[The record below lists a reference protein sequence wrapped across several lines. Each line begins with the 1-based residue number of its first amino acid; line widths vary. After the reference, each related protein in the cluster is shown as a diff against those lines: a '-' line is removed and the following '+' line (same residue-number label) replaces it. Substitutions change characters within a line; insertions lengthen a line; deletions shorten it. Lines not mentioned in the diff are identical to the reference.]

1 MDLNLVRS
9 LLFTPGNRPERFGKA
24 CATAADGFIADLED
38 AVGPADKG
46 SARSGVMEW
55 LRTRQGVVGTDFLVC
70 LRINSI
76 YTHEGLRDLAA
87 LTDAARAG
95 FAPDVLLLPK
105 VESAEEVAL
114 VARHLQASGKAGGRV
129 ALMALIESA
138 RGLEQAMRI
147 AHAAPMVQ
155 AIAFGGV
162 DLAADLRAS
171 FAWET
176 LLAGRSRVVQAA
188 ASAGIGLMDVP
199 YLDIQDEAGLAAEC
213 ARVRALGFNGK
224 LAIHPR
230 QVDGINAGFVPS
242 ADEIEHAHGVAAAY
256 AAAAGGACT
265 YRGKMVDEPVMI
277 AVRRILA
284 RAMRA
289 AAH

>member
-46 SARSGVMEW
+46 SARTGVMEW
-55 LRTRQGVVGTDFLVC
+55 LRTRQGVMGTDFLVC

-87 LTDAARAG
+87 LTDAAQAG

-147 AHAAPMVQ
+147 ADATPMVQ

-188 ASAGIGLMDVP
+188 AAAGIGVMDVP

-284 RAMRA
+284 RATRA